1 MAQTH
6 SCVPS
11 AVNPYHSY
19 YNISGQT
26 SAYTDENSTS
36 YCQVGWTRGKNAE
49 TYIYFFFDCSPIPD
63 NATILSVTCRAK
75 VYASQSSS
83 SYTTSRTVQLR
94 CNIGTGRGTEK
105 SNAVSYSTTT
115 GVKTMTGTSFTRDE
129 LRDVYV
135 MMNVVRGS
143 SNTNSSYYSRF
154 YGATL
159 TVSYE
164 VNAKKYVFTSSA
176 DGNGSITPLG
186 DVELDEGK
194 SQTYTMTAA
203 DGHEFKRLTVDGNE
217 VTCAKSGSSYTYA
230 LTADNNHALIAYFEE
245 LQSGLLLKW
254 SKAWAN
260 VREFYEKQNG
270 IWVKQQPSETLAGLS
285 NGDKTKYKPN

>member
-1 MAQTH
+1 MATH

-11 AVNPYHSY
+11 GVNSKHSY

-63 NATILSVTCRAK
+63 NVTILSVTCRAK

-83 SYTTSRTVQLR
+83 SYTSSRTVQLR
-94 CNIGTGRGTEK
+94 CNIGTGRGTVK

-129 LRDVYV
+129 LRDTYV

-143 SNTNSSYYSRF
+143 SNTSSSYYSRF

-159 TVSYE
+159 TVTYE
-164 VNAKKYVFTSSA
+164 VNKVKYVFTSSVN
-176 DGNGSITPLG
+176 GNGGNITPLG
-186 DVELDEGK
+186 NVEVEEGNSQEYTVSADNGYKLDK
-194 SQTYTMTAA
+194 V
-203 DGHEFKRLTVDGNE
+203 TVDGSA
-217 VTCAKSGSSYTYA
+217 VTVTQNKLTV
-230 LTADNNHALIAYFEE
+230 TADNNHNIIAYF
-245 LQSGLLLKW
+245 LKLGTGLYLKRSGSW
-254 SKAWAN
+254 SEIQTIYRK
-260 VREFYEKQNG
+260 ENG
-270 IWVKQQPSETLAGLS
+270 SWVERSASDIFGS
-285 NGDKTKYKPN
+285 MHNGDKTPYVPG

>member
-1 MAQTH
+1 MATH

-11 AVNPYHSY
+11 GVNSKYSY

-63 NATILSVTCRAK
+63 NATILSVTCKAK

-83 SYTTSRTVQLR
+83 SYTSSRTVQLR
-94 CNIGTGRGTEK
+94 CNIGSGRGTVK

-129 LRDVYV
+129 LRDTYV

-159 TVSYE
+159 TVTYE
-164 VNAKKYVFTSSA
+164 VNKVKYVFTSSVN
-176 DGNGSITPLG
+176 GNGGNITPLG
-186 DVELDEGK
+186 EVEVEEGN
-194 SQTYTMTAA
+194 SQEYTVSV
-203 DGHEFKRLTVDGNE
+203 DNGYKLEKVTVDGSV
-217 VTCAKSGSSYTYA
+217 VTVAQNKLTV
-230 LTADNNHALIAYFEE
+230 TADNNHNIIAYF
-245 LQSGLLLKW
+245 LKLGTGLLLKTIGSW
-254 SKAWAN
+254 PEIQTIYRKENGSWVERSASDIFGSMHN
-260 VREFYEKQNG
+260 GEKTPYVPG
-270 IWVKQQPSETLAGLS
+270 
-285 NGDKTKYKPN
+285 

>member
-1 MAQTH
+1 MATH

-11 AVNPYHSY
+11 GVNSKHSY

-49 TYIYFFFDCSPIPD
+49 TYIYFFFDCSQIPD
-63 NATILSVTCRAK
+63 NATILSVTCKAK

-83 SYTTSRTVQLR
+83 SYTSSRTVQLR
-94 CNIGTGRGTEK
+94 CNIGTGRGTVK

-129 LRDVYV
+129 LRDTYV

-143 SNTNSSYYSRF
+143 SGTNSSYYSRF

-159 TVSYE
+159 TVTYE
-164 VNAKKYVFTSSA
+164 VNKVKYTFTSSA
-176 DGNGSITPLG
+176 GDGGSISPVGT
-186 DVELDEGK
+186 VEVEEGS
-194 SQTYTMTAA
+194 SQEYTVSANNGYKI
-203 DGHEFKRLTVDGNE
+203 DKVTVDG
-217 VTCAKSGSSYTYA
+217 SSVA
-230 LTADNNHALIAYFEE
+230 ISNNKLTVNADGNHNIIAYF
-245 LQSGLLLKW
+245 LKLGTGLFLKRNG
-254 SKAWAN
+254 AWAE
-260 VREFYEKQNG
+260 VQTLYQKVNG
-270 IWVKQQPSETLAGLS
+270 SWVETTPNTVFLGLS
-285 NGDKTKYKPN
+285 NGDKTKYKPQ